1 MRRLVSPTHPYQDDS
16 RGPRIQKV
24 LADAGIGSRRA
35 CEESVEEGRVTVNG
49 HRIDGLPAWVDPA
62 KDHIKFDGRRIKAP
76 ERDIYVMLFKPK
88 GYVSTNSDPERRP
101 LAVDLVQHPSH
112 ARLYPVGRLDI
123 DGSGL
128 LLMTNDGAIANRLTH
143 PRFEMYKG
151 YEVMVSGRVED
162 SDIARL
168 ERSIF
173 APAVKGHEPDRA
185 SKSKLVILKRDAAR
199 TLLYMELR
207 EDGNRQVRD
216 ILATVGHPVK
226 KLRRVRMGPLQ
237 LKGLQAGEW
246 RELTPKELAVLKEH
260 AFATPQE
267 RAARKEAEPDMAVR
281 RAEARARKARP
292 GAARRPEAARANRRG
307 EGRNPPRKEETRA
320 RRGEGRHAPR
330 KDDERGRRAAPRGEG
345 RAAPRGEGRAAP
357 RGEGRAAPRGEGRAA
372 PRGEGRAAPRGEGR
386 AAPRGEGRAAPRGE
400 GRAAP
405 RGEGR
410 AAPRGEGRA
419 APRGEGRAA
428 PRGKGRAGARVEAPV
443 GRRGDTQPSTPRRGP
458 TKPPRPPGPVKA
470 PRAGGERNSR
480 K

>member
-49 HRIDGLPAWVDPA
+49 HRIDGLPAWVDPI
-62 KDHIKFDGRRIKAP
+62 KDHIRFDGRRIKAA
-76 ERDIYVMLFKPK
+76 ERDVYVMLFKPK

-128 LLMTNDGAIANRLTH
+128 LLMTNDGALANRLTH

-207 EDGNRQVRD
+207 EDGNRQVRE

-246 RELTPKELAVLKEH
+246 RELTQKELAILKEH

-267 RAARKEAEPDMAVR
+267 RAARKDAEPDVAVR
-281 RAEARARKARP
+281 RAEARVRKARP
-292 GAARRPEAARANRRG
+292 GAARRPEAARATRRG

-320 RRGEGRHAPR
+320 RRGEGRNAPR
-330 KDDERGRRAAPRGEG
+330 KEEERPRRGEGRSAPRGEG
-345 RAAPRGEGRAAP
+345 RSAPRGEGRSAP
-357 RGEGRAAPRGEGRAA
+357 RGEGRST
-372 PRGEGRAAPRGEGR
+372 
-386 AAPRGEGRAAPRGE
+386 
-400 GRAAP
+400 
-405 RGEGR
+405 
-410 AAPRGEGRA
+410 
-419 APRGEGRAA
+419 
-428 PRGKGRAGARVEAPV
+428 PRGKVRVGSREDAPT

-480 K
+480 KS

>member
-1 MRRLVSPTHPYQDDS
+1 
-16 RGPRIQKV
+16 
-24 LADAGIGSRRA
+24 
-35 CEESVEEGRVTVNG
+35 
-49 HRIDGLPAWVDPA
+49 
-62 KDHIKFDGRRIKAP
+62 
-76 ERDIYVMLFKPK
+76 
-88 GYVSTNSDPERRP
+88 
-101 LAVDLVQHPSH
+101 
-112 ARLYPVGRLDI
+112 
-123 DGSGL
+123 
-128 LLMTNDGAIANRLTH
+128 
-143 PRFEMYKG
+143 MYKG

-292 GAARRPEAARANRRG
+292 GAARRPEAARASRRG
-307 EGRNPPRKEETRA
+307 EGRNPPRKEEKRA

-330 KDDERGRRAAPRGEG
+330 KDDERPRRSEG
-345 RAAPRGEGRAAP
+345 RAAPRGEGRSAP
-357 RGEGRAAPRGEGRAA
+357 RGEGRSAPRGT
-372 PRGEGRAAPRGEGR
+372 
-386 AAPRGEGRAAPRGE
+386 
-400 GRAAP
+400 
-405 RGEGR
+405 
-410 AAPRGEGRA
+410 
-419 APRGEGRAA
+419 
-428 PRGKGRAGARVEAPV
+428 GRAGARLEAPV
-443 GRRGDTQPSTPRRGP
+443 GRRGDTKPSTPRRGP

>member
-207 EDGNRQVRD
+207 EDGNRQVRE

-267 RAARKEAEPDMAVR
+267 RAARKDAEPDMAVR

-330 KDDERGRRAAPRGEG
+330 KDDERGRRSEGRAAPRGEGRSAPRGEGRSAPRDEGRSAPRGEG

-357 RGEGRAAPRGEGRAA
+357 RGESRSAPRGEGRSA
-372 PRGEGRAAPRGEGR
+372 PRDEGRAE
-386 AAPRGEGRAAPRGE
+386 
-400 GRAAP
+400 
-405 RGEGR
+405 
-410 AAPRGEGRA
+410 
-419 APRGEGRAA
+419 
-428 PRGKGRAGARVEAPV
+428 PRGKGRDGARVEAPV
-443 GRRGDTQPSTPRRGP
+443 GRRGDTKPSTPRRGP